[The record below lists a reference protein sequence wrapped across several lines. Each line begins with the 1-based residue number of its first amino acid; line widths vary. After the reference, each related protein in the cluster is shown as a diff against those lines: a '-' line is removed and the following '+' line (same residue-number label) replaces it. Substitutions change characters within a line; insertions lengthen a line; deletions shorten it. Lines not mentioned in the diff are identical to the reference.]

1 MPWGHHASPIATSSG
16 MTHRLLSARIANT
29 FSPWVNSTIKEKH
42 GRKQHVYI
50 YHSWLCYIYIT
61 MIFDDLMYLSNDFG
75 CSFAF
80 WKSVWYIPTLYL
92 GPANGDSKILDIHNS
107 SRCRSYLQFH
117 VRCLLHMLVDRRLQ
131 MPKTNMVPIPTNP
144 DFFLVNSTSQVWAN
158 DIFQE
163 PDPFPEIKE
172 GFPLQFTI
180 FWPHNESF
188 TRDQHAKLLRIFLVG
203 FLGHDGPSNGWA
215 VDSPKKVSILSCSH
229 GRSWNRRQQSLIHP
243 KISQN
248 ILIHH
253 KNHATIH
260 PTLSEIIMLQLE
272 KNTYK
277 MKGNEYW
284 RYTPFSAEPR
294 VSGRKR

>member
-1 MPWGHHASPIATSSG
+1 MLYLYHYDLWWLNVLVQWFWMLLCLLEISLIHSNLVPRTCEWRFKNPRYPQLFKMQVLPAIPCQVPIAY
-16 MTHRLLSARIANT
+16 
-29 FSPWVNSTIKEKH
+29 V
-42 GRKQHVYI
+42 
-50 YHSWLCYIYIT
+50 SWPEAT
-61 MIFDDLMYLSNDFG
+61 N
-75 CSFAF
+75 A
-80 WKSVWYIPTLYL
+80 
-92 GPANGDSKILDIHNS
+92 
-107 SRCRSYLQFH
+107 
-117 VRCLLHMLVDRRLQ
+117 
-131 MPKTNMVPIPTNP
+131 KTNMVPIPTNP

>member
-1 MPWGHHASPIATSSG
+1 MLYLYHYDLWWLNVLVQWFWMLLCLLEISLIHSNLVPRTCEWRFKNPRYPQLFKMQVLPAIPCQVPIAYVSWPEATN
-16 MTHRLLSARIANT
+16 AKN
-29 FSPWVNSTIKEKH
+29 KH
-42 GRKQHVYI
+42 GANSNKT
-50 YHSWLCYIYIT
+50 WLLFGQLHIT
-61 MIFDDLMYLSNDFG
+61 GLGEWHISRTW
-75 CSFAF
+75 SFP
-80 WKSVWYIPTLYL
+80 WNK
-92 GPANGDSKILDIHNS
+92 
-107 SRCRSYLQFH
+107 R
-117 VRCLLHMLVDRRLQ
+117 
-131 MPKTNMVPIPTNP
+131 
-144 DFFLVNSTSQVWAN
+144 
-158 DIFQE
+158 
-163 PDPFPEIKE
+163 

-180 FWPHNESF
+180 FWPHDESF
-188 TRDQHAKLLRIFLVG
+188 TRDQHAKLLRTLLVA

-277 MKGNEYW
+277 MKGNE
-284 RYTPFSAEPR
+284 
-294 VSGRKR
+294 